1 MSFVNEEEGGVN
13 NMIFAVNGK
22 VADKIPGHLFVD
34 TGNGFIMDIF
44 TPLSYFS
51 TIKTDETITLY
62 TVVKIKDEDPQ
73 IFGFLSEKEKEFFLK
88 MISISGIGSKTALLI
103 ISAFSIKEFVI
114 MLESSDVSKLSSIP
128 GIGKKT
134 AQRIIL
140 ELSGKIRFDDDEI
153 SEESKIKNDLISAL
167 VNLGY
172 PQRGVKSAVEEVIR
186 EDPDEQ
192 SFESLFRL
200 ILKKIS
206 NM

>member
-1 MSFVNEEEGGVN
+1 
-13 NMIFAVNGK
+13 MIFAVNGK
-22 VADKIPGHLFVD
+22 VADKSPGHLFID
-34 TGNGFIMDIF
+34 TGNGIIMDIF

-51 TIKTDETITLY
+51 TIKTDETIILY

-73 IFGFLSEKEKEFFLK
+73 IYGFLSEKEKEFFLK

-114 MLESSDVSKLSSIP
+114 MLENSDVTKLSSIP

-153 SEESKIKNDLISAL
+153 SEDTKIRNDLVSAL

-172 PQRGVKSAVEEVIR
+172 PQRGVKSAVEDVLR
-186 EDPDEQ
+186 EDNTEQ
-192 SFESLFRL
+192 SFELLFRL